1 MPERSVPAQ
10 LLGLGIRRPSGSIP
24 ASMAACRVLA
34 LSALASTCA
43 GLAQKKDDVLVTHNL
58 TICNGY
64 ADRKPLS
71 VYAMTNKAK
80 LTENPLEYKVCKLIS
95 LEMGEGERLDFKLGG
110 LSVGTFRAAGLP
122 YTPSNL
128 LLVPFHKDTK
138 TMSAAFASHA
148 FSSLEGSQERKLD
161 AAANTRHPGSRC
173 ITLGALEVSVGPQ
186 EPLRIFVECLS
197 MDRYVVMRVGSEA
210 DGHEED
216 LVLSAATGS
225 DFARE
230 PGALESLEFLERV
243 SYSPDAENE
252 DGSGSLRSGLGAVAL
267 LAAAVAA
274 LAAA

>member
-1 MPERSVPAQ
+1 
-10 LLGLGIRRPSGSIP
+10 
-24 ASMAACRVLA
+24 MAACRVLA

-148 FSSLEGSQERKLD
+148 FSSLEGSQVAVIDAYVGSVNNTMFIQTKSRSNRLSGELKAGASISIPPREYTVSINNEKGKHLKERKLD
-161 AAANTRHPGSRC
+161 AAANT
-173 ITLGALEVSVGPQ
+173 
-186 EPLRIFVECLS
+186 
-197 MDRYVVMRVGSEA
+197 RYVVMRVGSEA

-230 PGALESLEFLERV
+230 
-243 SYSPDAENE
+243 